1 MIFWGNLSLQDA
13 LRVTIEQIVYFHDYL
28 IIVMLII
35 LRIVG
40 YFLIFVLTT
49 KTYSSRIVADH
60 LVERIWTIL
69 PIVVLIFLVYPSI
82 YLLYLI
88 DESRVE
94 FLCTLKVIG
103 HQWYWSYKIDGVFS
117 LDIDSYIDSD
127 SVVRLLDVDNR
138 VVIPRQENIR
148 ALITSA
154 DVLHSWALP
163 SLGLKIDAIPGRLNQ
178 FVFTVIINSII
189 HGQCREICGVN
200 HSFIPIVLEA
210 VNLKDILYW
219 ISLIKYQPFKLKN
232 NQ

>member
-1 MIFWGNLSLQDA
+1 MIFWGIYSLQDS

-28 IIVMLII
+28 IIVII
-35 LRIVG
+35 IIMCVVG
-40 YFLIFVLTT
+40 YFIGFVLFIN
-49 KTYSSRIVADH
+49 TYSRRIVADH
-60 LVERIWTIL
+60 LVESVWTIL

-88 DESRVE
+88 DERRVE

-103 HQWYWSYKIDGVFS
+103 HQWYWSYKIDGLLN
-117 LDIDSYIDSD
+117 LDVDSYLDAD
-127 SVVRLLDVDNR
+127 RAVRLIDVDNR
-138 VVIPRQENIR
+138 VVVPVQEHIR
-148 ALITSA
+148 ALITSS

-178 FVFTVIINSII
+178 FVFMVILNSVI

-210 VNLKDILYW
+210 VRLKDLLY
-219 ISLIKYQPFKLKN
+219 
-232 NQ
+232 

>member
-1 MIFWGNLSLQDA
+1 MSLQDA

-28 IIVMLII
+28 IIVII
-35 LRIVG
+35 IIISIVG
-40 YFLIFVLTT
+40 YFIVFVLTT
-49 KTYSSRIVADH
+49 KTYARRIVADH
-60 LVERIWTIL
+60 LVERVWTIL

-103 HQWYWSYKIDGVFS
+103 HQWYWSYKIDGLFN
-117 LDIDSYIDSD
+117 LELDSYIDADAS
-127 SVVRLLDVDNR
+127 VRLIDVDNR
-138 VVIPRQENIR
+138 VVIPVQEHIR

-163 SLGLKIDAIPGRLNQ
+163 ALGVKIDAIPGRLNQ
-178 FVFTVIINSII
+178 FVFIVIIHSVI

-210 VNLKDILYW
+210 VRLQDLLY
-219 ISLIKYQPFKLKN
+219 
-232 NQ
+232 

>member
-28 IIVMLII
+28 IIVII
-35 LRIVG
+35 IIIRIVG
-40 YFLIFVLTT
+40 YFMVFVLTT
-49 KTYSSRIVADH
+49 KTYARRIVADH
-60 LVERIWTIL
+60 LVERVWTIL

-103 HQWYWSYKIDGVFS
+103 HQWYWRYKIDGLFT
-117 LDIDSYIDSD
+117 LELDSYIDAEA
-127 SVVRLLDVDNR
+127 VVRLIDVDNR
-138 VVIPRQENIR
+138 VVIPVQEHIR

-163 SLGLKIDAIPGRLNQ
+163 ALGVKIDAIPGRLNQ
-178 FVFTVIINSII
+178 FVFIVMIHSVI

-210 VNLKDILYW
+210 VSLQDLLY
-219 ISLIKYQPFKLKN
+219 
-232 NQ
+232 

>member
-1 MIFWGNLSLQDA
+1 MIFWGQLSLQDA

-28 IIVMLII
+28 IIII
-35 LRIVG
+35 TIIICVVG
-40 YFLIFVLTT
+40 YFLGFVLLT
-49 KTYSSRIVADH
+49 KSYSSRIVADH

-88 DESRVE
+88 DERRVE

-103 HQWYWSYKIDGVFS
+103 HQWYWRYKMDGLFNLEV
-117 LDIDSYIDSD
+117 DSYIDAD
-127 SVVRLLDVDNR
+127 RLVRLIDVDNR
-138 VVIPRQENIR
+138 VVIPAQEHIR
-148 ALITSA
+148 ALITSR

-178 FVFTVIINSII
+178 FVFIVIMNSII

-200 HSFIPIVLEA
+200 HSFIPIVVEA
-210 VNLKDILYW
+210 VGLQDL
-219 ISLIKYQPFKLKN
+219 L
-232 NQ
+232 

>member
-1 MIFWGNLSLQDA
+1 MIFWGIYSLQDA
-13 LRVTIEQIVYFHDYL
+13 LSVTIEQVIYFHDYL

-35 LRIVG
+35 IFVVA
-40 YFLIFVLTT
+40 YFLGFVLWT
-49 KTYSSRIVADH
+49 KTFSSRLVADH

-88 DESRVE
+88 DERRVE

-103 HQWYWSYKIDGVFS
+103 HQWYWSYKIDGLFN
-117 LDIDSYIDSD
+117 LDIDSYIRRDSTI
-127 SVVRLLDVDNR
+127 RLIDVDNR
-138 VVIPRQENIR
+138 LVIPAQEHIR

-163 SLGLKIDAIPGRLNQ
+163 SIGLKIDAVPGRLNQ
-178 FVFTVIINSII
+178 FVFIVILNSVI

-200 HSFIPIVLEA
+200 HSFIPIVLES
-210 VNLKDILYW
+210 VRLKDL
-219 ISLIKYQPFKLKN
+219 LC
-232 NQ
+232 